1 MSQVDEATRRQSD
14 WILVALASVGTAI
27 VVTDA
32 QARVVSMNSVA
43 ETLTGWPQS
52 EAAGQSLS
60 DVFRIENELTRRP
73 VVDPVAEVLAS
84 GTTAGVANHTILL
97 ARDGTE
103 WILDDAAAPIRDGSG
118 SIVGAVL
125 VFRDVSER
133 RRVERMAE
141 DARAYAE
148 GIVEAVREPL
158 VVLDADLQVRTAN
171 RAFYRAFGTTPS
183 QTEGRSLFDLA
194 DHQWDAPR
202 LRPLLGEVLSRNVS
216 FNDFELDREIPE
228 VGRRVMLLNAR
239 RIPPA
244 GGRPGLILL
253 AIEDVTDRRRATAA
267 LEVSEARYR
276 RLFETAQDGILIVGA
291 RSRRIFDANP
301 FLTDLLGYSLD
312 DLVGKELWEIG
323 LFRDVEASKEA
334 FRVLQGGGYIRYE
347 DLPLR
352 TKDGRQIEVEF
363 VSNVY
368 WVGDHQVVQCNIRD
382 VSDRKRAEAAL
393 RVSFDNLEE
402 RVRERTAELAA
413 TNETLSSAIA
423 ARERAEAARR
433 DVVRRLATAQEDER
447 RRIARELHDQI
458 GQYLAALGLGLKALE
473 AAAPEASSA
482 DQQLRHLRGL
492 TDLIGTEVHNLAL
505 EIRPTALD
513 DLGLSAAL
521 STYAEEWATRSG
533 VKVDFQN
540 AGVDGERLPPA
551 VETAVYRVVQEAMTN
566 VLRHARASHV
576 SLVLQRTS
584 QGVVAVVED
593 DGRGFDPAAA
603 SQTSGRLG
611 LLGMRERVE
620 LVEGHLTVE
629 SAPGGGTTVI
639 ARIPFCG
646 DGEAKR
652 G

>member
-32 QARVVSMNSVA
+32 QARVISMNSVA
-43 ETLTGWPQS
+43 ETLTGWPRG

-60 DVFRIENELTRRP
+60 DVFRIENDETRRA
-73 VVDPVAEVLAS
+73 VASPVAEALAS
-84 GTTAGVANHTILL
+84 GTTTDVANDTIL
-97 ARDGTE
+97 RGRYGTDC
-103 WILDDAAAPIRDGSG
+103 ILDGSAVPIRDGAG
-118 SIVGAVL
+118 VVVGAVL
-125 VFRDVSER
+125 LFR
-133 RRVERMAE
+133 
-141 DARAYAE
+141 
-148 GIVEAVREPL
+148 
-158 VVLDADLQVRTAN
+158 
-171 RAFYRAFGTTPS
+171 
-183 QTEGRSLFDLA
+183 
-194 DHQWDAPR
+194 
-202 LRPLLGEVLSRNVS
+202 
-216 FNDFELDREIPE
+216 
-228 VGRRVMLLNAR
+228 
-239 RIPPA
+239 
-244 GGRPGLILL
+244 
-253 AIEDVTDRRRATAA
+253 DVTDRRRLTTA

-276 RLFETAQDGILIVGA
+276 RLFETAQDGILIVDA
-291 RSRRIFDANP
+291 QSRRIFDANP
-301 FLTDLLGYSLD
+301 FLTDLIGYSQD

-382 VSDRKRAEAAL
+382 ISDRKRAESAL
-393 RVSFDNLEE
+393 GVAFDQLEE

-473 AAAPEASSA
+473 TAAPEASSA

-639 ARIPFCG
+639 ARIPLRA
-646 DGEAKR
+646 DGEA
-652 G
+652 GHV

>member
-1 MSQVDEATRRQSD
+1 
-14 WILVALASVGTAI
+14 
-27 VVTDA
+27 
-32 QARVVSMNSVA
+32 
-43 ETLTGWPQS
+43 
-52 EAAGQSLS
+52 
-60 DVFRIENELTRRP
+60 
-73 VVDPVAEVLAS
+73 
-84 GTTAGVANHTILL
+84 
-97 ARDGTE
+97 
-103 WILDDAAAPIRDGSG
+103 
-118 SIVGAVL
+118 
-125 VFRDVSER
+125 
-133 RRVERMAE
+133 
-141 DARAYAE
+141 
-148 GIVEAVREPL
+148 
-158 VVLDADLQVRTAN
+158 
-171 RAFYRAFGTTPS
+171 
-183 QTEGRSLFDLA
+183 
-194 DHQWDAPR
+194 
-202 LRPLLGEVLSRNVS
+202 
-216 FNDFELDREIPE
+216 
-228 VGRRVMLLNAR
+228 MLLNAR
-239 RIPPA
+239 PIPA
-244 GGRPGLILL
+244 TSGRPGLILL
-253 AIEDVTDRRRATAA
+253 AVEDVTDRRRATVAV
-267 LEVSEARYR
+267 EVSEARYR
-276 RLFETAQDGILIVGA
+276 RLFETAQDGILIVDA

-301 FLTDLLGYSLD
+301 FLTDLLGYSRD

-323 LFRDVEASKEA
+323 LFQDVEASKAA

-352 TKDGRQIEVEF
+352 TKDGAQIEVEF

-368 WVGDHQVVQCNIRD
+368 WVGEHQVVQCNIRD
-382 VSDRKRAEAAL
+382 VSDRKRAETAVREA
-393 RVSFDNLEE
+393 FDRLED
-402 RVRERTAELAA
+402 RVRERTAELAQA
-413 TNETLSSAIA
+413 NETLSSAIA

-473 AAAPEASSA
+473 TAAPEASSA

-566 VLRHARASHV
+566 VLRHARAGRV

-593 DGRGFDPAAA
+593 DGQGFDPAAA
-603 SQTSGRLG
+603 SQATGRLG

-620 LVEGHLTVE
+620 LVDGHLTVE
-629 SAPGGGTTVI
+629 SVPGGGTTVI
-639 ARIPFCG
+639 ARIPCRG
-646 DGEAKR
+646 TGEACN